1 MADEVV
7 KRISIPKKEVVS
19 VSPNGDYYVRY
30 RVVSEGGARASH
42 WSQVFVLNGD
52 TLSSP
57 LNSVSL
63 SYYGGSQTLA
73 TYTAISVNWTV
84 LDTLNI
90 NNYDVYVRYGT
101 TNADYFNYYTSTTA
115 NSVLIPKG
123 TTGVSLTVAILA
135 KGTSTLD
142 YGILRS
148 VTYRASLSGST
159 TSFLAESSSFSV

>member
-1 MADEVV
+1 MADEVI
-7 KRISIPKKEVVS
+7 KKIAIPKKEVIS
-19 VSPNGDYYVRY
+19 VSPNGEYYVRY
-30 RVVSEGGARASH
+30 RILSEGGSRASH
-42 WSQVFVLNGD
+42 WSQVFVLSGNS
-52 TLSSP
+52 LSNP

-63 SYYGGSQTLA
+63 FYYGGSQTLA
-73 TYTAISVNWTV
+73 TYTAISVTWTV

-90 NNYDVYVRYGT
+90 NNYDVYVKYGT
-101 TNADYFNYYTSTTA
+101 NPFDYYTSTTA

-123 TTGVSLTVAILA
+123 TTGVNIKVAILA

-148 VTYRASLSGST
+148 PTYLTSLSGST